1 MTIEA
6 DICVIGAGPGGLSV
20 AAGASMLGAR
30 TVLVEKGL
38 MGGDCLNYGCVPS
51 KALLAAGHAAEAVRG
66 ASAFGVEAGPPRI
79 DAARVHAHVRN
90 TIAAIAPN
98 DTVARFE
105 GLGATV
111 IQAPARFVGRRLIE
125 AGDERIEA
133 RRVVVATGSVPVIPP
148 IEGLD
153 AVPYLTNETIF
164 DLDALPRHLI
174 IVGGGPIGTELAQ
187 AHRHLGAE
195 VTVLELATLMQNDDE
210 ELVAVVRARLIDDG
224 IDVNEGCRVVRLE
237 SAAEGVAVVVAGD
250 GGDAGDAGERR
261 IEGSHLLLATGRRP
275 NVDGL
280 DLETGGIDYAPAG
293 ITVDARLRTSD
304 KKVYAIGDVTGDL
317 QFTHMAGYH
326 AGIVIRNALF
336 RLPAKVKRGA
346 VPWVTYT
353 APELAQVGLTEAAAR
368 AQGHDIRVLRWA
380 YAEND
385 RAQAENLSDG
395 SVKAIV
401 TARGKIL
408 GAGIVGAHAGDL
420 IQTWVL
426 ALDQGIK
433 IGALASMIAPYP
445 TLGEV
450 SKRAAGSF
458 YTPAVF
464 GERSKKVVRFLS
476 RFG

>member
-6 DICVIGAGPGGLSV
+6 DICVIGAGAGGLSV

-66 ASAFGVEAGPPRI
+66 APAFGVVAGPPRI
-79 DAARVHAHVRN
+79 DAARVHAHVRD

-98 DTVARFE
+98 DSVARFE

-125 AGDERIEA
+125 AGETRIEA
-133 RRVVVATGSVPVIPP
+133 RRVVIATGSVPMIPP
-148 IEGLD
+148 IDGLD

-164 DLDALPRHLI
+164 GLDPLPRHLI
-174 IVGGGPIGTELAQ
+174 IVGGGPIGVEMAQ

-195 VTVLELATLMQNDDE
+195 VTILEMASLMPKDDE
-210 ELVAVVRARLIDDG
+210 ELVAVVRARLIADG
-224 IDVNEGCRVVRLE
+224 VAVEEGCRVIRVE
-237 SAAEGVAVVVAGD
+237 AAAEGVAVVVGGD
-250 GGDAGDAGERR
+250 GSERR

-280 DLETGGIDYAPAG
+280 DLETGGIAYTPAG
-293 ITVDARLRTSD
+293 ISVDGRLRTSD
-304 KKVYAIGDVTGDL
+304 KKVFALGDVIGDL

-368 AQGHDIRVLRWA
+368 AQGLDFRVLRWA
-380 YAEND
+380 FAEND
-385 RAQAENLSDG
+385 RAQAENLTDG

-401 TARGKIL
+401 TGKGKIL

-420 IQTWVL
+420 IQSWVL
-426 ALDQGIK
+426 AIDQGIK

-458 YTPAVF
+458 YTPTVF

>member
-1 MTIEA
+1 MTIAA
-6 DICVIGAGPGGLSV
+6 DICVIGAGAGGLSV

-66 ASAFGVEAGPPRI
+66 APAFGVAAGPPRI
-79 DAARVHAHVRN
+79 DAARVHAHVRD

-98 DTVARFE
+98 DSVARFE

-111 IQAPARFVGRRLIE
+111 IQAPARFIGRRLIE

-133 RRVVVATGSVPVIPP
+133 RRVVVATGSVPMIPP
-148 IEGLD
+148 IDGLD
-153 AVPYLTNETIF
+153 AVPYMTNETIF

-174 IVGGGPIGTELAQ
+174 IVGGGPIGVEMAQ
-187 AHRHLGAE
+187 AHCHLGAE
-195 VTVLELATLMQNDDE
+195 VTVLEMASLMPKDDE
-210 ELVAVVRARLIDDG
+210 ELVAVVRARLIADG
-224 IDVNEGCRVVRLE
+224 VAVEEGCRVVRVE
-237 SAAEGVAVVVAGD
+237 AAAEGVAVVIAH
-250 GGDAGDAGERR
+250 GGSERR

-280 DLETGGIDYAPAG
+280 DLESGGIAYTPAG
-293 ITVDARLRTSD
+293 ISVDRRLRTSD
-304 KKVYAIGDVTGDL
+304 KKVFAVGDVIGDL

-353 APELAQVGLTEAAAR
+353 APELAQVGLTEATAR
-368 AQGHDIRVLRWA
+368 DQGHDFRVLRWA
-380 YAEND
+380 FAEND
-385 RAQAENLSDG
+385 RAQAENLTDG

-401 TARGKIL
+401 TGKGKIL

-420 IQTWVL
+420 IQSWVL
-426 ALDQGIK
+426 AIDQGIK

-458 YTPAVF
+458 YTATVF